1 MTYFIVA
8 IIKLLNLKTVLTI
21 INMNSKIPL
30 ILLGAVAISA
40 SSFADTLTYDGSA
53 TGSFYD
59 GAYWGG
65 TVPSETS
72 DIVFDDKAK
81 ATAYDLD
88 ATKGMTVNSITD
100 NSITDRT
107 LGADQWGKY
116 IKINIGESTF
126 TILEDLTLASNHNF
140 VPFSF
145 APGSDGVGEVVVKG
159 NIISQLASDGSA
171 GEALFGDGK
180 ILKSLTV
187 GGNIEMQGSRLRF
200 HTLNVKVDGVFNY
213 TGGTL
218 NLCYGSANAQNLSF
232 SFGGLEGTNREIKIG
247 GNPDSKHM
255 LENSTITMT
264 FTNSGTSKFNG
275 KFSYES
281 ANSVGV
287 NTYNLVMNGT
297 STGVQYYEDT
307 GTTFSFD
314 DVTVK
319 SGKLNFYSEI
329 GKSTISLEGG
339 TLSPATVTGEIA
351 ILKAEAINWDN
362 GKISFDLVQDNSA
375 SDKIVL
381 DYALSKT
388 SFSVPGGTRE
398 IELIAD
404 PYDIA
409 TWIDES
415 GENKITY
422 TLIEYGSTDF
432 KNGDIVFSQI
442 DGINIDY
449 DFGDTALT
457 VTLSKV
463 PEPATIAAIFGAC
476 ALAMAAFRRR
486 RK

>member
-1 MTYFIVA
+1 
-8 IIKLLNLKTVLTI
+8 
-21 INMNSKIPL
+21 MNSKIPL
-30 ILLGAVAISA
+30 ILLGAATISA

-53 TGSFYD
+53 KGSFYD
-59 GAYWGG
+59 GSYWGG

-72 DIVFDDKAK
+72 DIVFDAKAK
-81 ATAYDLD
+81 TTAYDLD
-88 ATKGMTVNSITD
+88 AKNGVTVNSITD

-107 LGADQWGKY
+107 QEDPWGWN

-126 TILEDLTLASNHNF
+126 TILQNLTLASNHNYA
-140 VPFSF
+140 PFAF
-145 APGSDGVGEVVVKG
+145 ATDSDGVGEVVVKG
-159 NIISQLASDGSA
+159 NIISELASDGSV
-171 GEALFGDGK
+171 GESLFGDGR

-187 GGNIEMQGSRLRF
+187 GGNIELQGSKLRF
-200 HTLNVKVDGVFNY
+200 HALNVNVNGVVNF
-213 TGGTL
+213 TGDISNTQL
-218 NLCYGSANAQNLSF
+218 NLAYGSMSGQSVSI
-232 SFGGLEGTNREIKIG
+232 SFGGLNGIGKEIKFG
-247 GNPDSKHM
+247 ATSAS
-255 LENSTITMT
+255 LVENTSITLR
-264 FTNSGTSKFNG
+264 FTNSGTSI
-275 KFSYES
+275 FSGNFAYDEGGS
-281 ANSVGV
+281 GTLQN

-297 STGVQYYEDT
+297 STGVQYYQDT

-314 DVTVK
+314 NVTVK

-329 GKSTISLEGG
+329 GGSLISLEGG

-381 DYALSKT
+381 DYALTKT

-404 PYDIA
+404 PQDIVS
-409 TWIDES
+409 WIESS
-415 GENKITY
+415 GEEKLTY
-422 TLIEYGSTDF
+422 TLIEYASTNF
-432 KNGDIVFSQI
+432 ENGDIVFSQI
-442 DGINIDY
+442 DGIIIDY
-449 DFGDTALT
+449 NFGDTALT

>member
-1 MTYFIVA
+1 
-8 IIKLLNLKTVLTI
+8 
-21 INMNSKIPL
+21 MNSKIPL
-30 ILLGAVAISA
+30 TLLGAVAISF
-40 SSFADTLTYDGSA
+40 SSFAETLTYDGSEK
-53 TGSFYD
+53 GSFYD
-59 GAYWGG
+59 GSYWGG

-72 DIVFDDKAK
+72 DIVFDEKAK
-81 ATAYDLD
+81 AIAYDLD
-88 ATKGMTVNSITD
+88 ATNGVTVNSITD

-107 LGADQWGKY
+107 LDNPWGKY

-145 APGSDGVGEVVVKG
+145 ESGANGAGDVVIKG
-159 NIISQLASDGSA
+159 NIISKLASDGST
-171 GEALFGDGK
+171 GESLFGNGNNL
-180 ILKSLTV
+180 LKSVTV
-187 GGNIEMQGSRLRF
+187 GGNIELQGSKFRF
-200 HTLNVKVDGVFNY
+200 HALNVSVNGVLNF
-213 TGGTL
+213 TGDSSNTQL
-218 NLCYGSANAQNLSF
+218 NLCYGPASGQSISL
-232 SFGGLEGTNREIKIG
+232 SFGGLNGTNKEIKVG
-247 GNPDSKHM
+247 GLASAII
-255 LENSTITMT
+255 ENSSFTMT

-275 KFSYES
+275 KFGYDEGGASILQ
-281 ANSVGV
+281 N

-307 GTTFSFD
+307 GTAYSFD
-314 DVTVK
+314 NVTVK

-329 GKSTISLEGG
+329 GKSVISLEGG

-362 GKISFDLVQDNSA
+362 GKISFDLVEDNSA

-381 DYALSKT
+381 EYALSKT
-388 SFSVPGGTRE
+388 SFSVSGGTRE

-409 TWIDES
+409 AWIDAS
-415 GENKITY
+415 GEDKITY

-449 DFGDTALT
+449 NFGDTALT

-463 PEPATIAAIFGAC
+463 PEPATIAAILGAC

>member
-1 MTYFIVA
+1 
-8 IIKLLNLKTVLTI
+8 
-21 INMNSKIPL
+21 MNSKIPL
-30 ILLGAVAISA
+30 ILLGAATISA
-40 SSFADTLTYDGSA
+40 SAFAETLTYNGSA

-59 GAYWGG
+59 GAFWGG
-65 TVPSETS
+65 TKPSETS
-72 DIVFDDKAK
+72 DIVFDAKAK
-81 ATAYDLD
+81 TTAYDLD
-88 ATKGMTVNSITD
+88 ATNNVTVNSITD

-107 LGADQWGKY
+107 QEDPWGWN

-126 TILEDLTLASNHNF
+126 TILQNLTLASNHYHA
-140 VPFSF
+140 PFAF
-145 APGSDGVGEVVVKG
+145 KPGSDGVGEVVVKG
-159 NIISQLASDGSA
+159 NIISQIASDGSA

-187 GGNIEMQGSRLRF
+187 GGNIELEGSRLRF
-200 HTLNVKVDGVFNY
+200 HALNVNVNGVVNFSGDISN
-213 TGGTL
+213 TQL
-218 NLCYGSANAQNLSF
+218 NLAYGSMSGQSVSI
-232 SFGGLEGTNREIKIG
+232 SFGGLNGINKEIKFG
-247 GNPDSKHM
+247 GVAAS
-255 LENSTITMT
+255 LVENTTITLR
-264 FTNSGTSKFNG
+264 FTNSGTSSFSG
-275 KFSYES
+275 KFASDEGGIGTLQ
-281 ANSVGV
+281 N

-297 STGVQYYEDT
+297 STGVQYYQDT
-307 GTTFSFD
+307 GETFSFD
-314 DVTVK
+314 NVTVK
-319 SGKLNFYSEI
+319 SGKLNYYSEI
-329 GKSTISLEGG
+329 GGSLISLEGG

-351 ILKAEAINWDN
+351 ILKAEAINWNN

-388 SFSVPGGTRE
+388 SFSGPGGTRE

-409 TWIDES
+409 TWIDDS

-422 TLIEYGSTDF
+422 TLIEYANTDF
-432 KNGDIVFSQI
+432 ENGDIVFSQI

-449 DFGDTALT
+449 NFGDTALT

>member
-1 MTYFIVA
+1 
-8 IIKLLNLKTVLTI
+8 
-21 INMNSKIPL
+21 MNSKIPL
-30 ILLGAVAISA
+30 ILLGAAAISA
-40 SSFADTLTYDGSA
+40 SSFAEILTYDGSP
-53 TGSFYD
+53 TGSFSN
-59 GAYWGG
+59 GAFWGDK
-65 TVPSETS
+65 VPSETS

-81 ATAYDLD
+81 TTAYDLD
-88 ATKGMTVNSITD
+88 AKDGVTVNSITD

-107 LGADQWGKY
+107 LANPWGKY

-126 TILEDLTLASNHNF
+126 TILKDLTLASNHNH

-159 NIISQLASDGSA
+159 NIISQIASDRSE
-171 GEALFGDGK
+171 GESLFGNGGL
-180 ILKSLTV
+180 LKSLTV
-187 GGNIEMQGSRLRF
+187 EGNIELEGSRFRF

-218 NLCYGSANAQNLSF
+218 NLCYGSANNQKLSF
-232 SFGGLEGTNREIKIG
+232 SFGGLEGTNKEIKIG
-247 GNPDSKHM
+247 GNPNDKHM

-275 KFSYES
+275 KFTYEN
-281 ANSVGV
+281 ANTVGV
-287 NTYNLVMNGT
+287 NTYNLVMKGT

-307 GTTFSFD
+307 GETFSFD
-314 DVTVK
+314 NVTVE
-319 SGKLNFYSEI
+319 SGKLNFYSQI
-329 GKSTISLEGG
+329 GTSLISLKGG

-351 ILKAEAINWDN
+351 ILKAKAINWDN

-381 DYALSKT
+381 DQALSKT
-388 SFSVPGGTRE
+388 PSVSGGTRE
-398 IELIAD
+398 IELIFD
-404 PYDIA
+404 NPYDIA
-409 TWIDES
+409 AWIDAS
-415 GENKITY
+415 KDGELTY
-422 TLIEYGSTDF
+422 TLIEYGSTNF
-432 KNGDIVFSQI
+432 ENGDIVFSQI

-449 DFGDTALT
+449 NFGDTALT

>member
-1 MTYFIVA
+1 
-8 IIKLLNLKTVLTI
+8 
-21 INMNSKIPL
+21 MNSKIPL
-30 ILLGAVAISA
+30 TLLGAVAISF
-40 SSFADTLTYDGSA
+40 SSFAETLTYDGSA
-53 TGSFYD
+53 KGSFYD
-59 GAYWGG
+59 GSYWGG

-72 DIVFDDKAK
+72 DIVFDEKAK
-81 ATAYDLD
+81 AIAYDLD
-88 ATKGMTVNSITD
+88 ATNGVTVNSITD

-107 LGADQWGKY
+107 LDNPWGKY

-140 VPFSF
+140 VPFTFESG
-145 APGSDGVGEVVVKG
+145 ANGAGDVVIKG
-159 NIISQLASDGSA
+159 NIISKLASDGST
-171 GEALFGDGK
+171 GESLFGNGNNL
-180 ILKSLTV
+180 LKSVTV
-187 GGNIEMQGSRLRF
+187 GGNIELQGSKFRF
-200 HTLNVKVDGVFNY
+200 HALNVSVNGVLNF
-213 TGGTL
+213 TGDSSNTQL
-218 NLCYGSANAQNLSF
+218 NLCYGPASGQSISL
-232 SFGGLEGTNREIKIG
+232 SFGGLNGTNKEIKVG
-247 GNPDSKHM
+247 GLASAII
-255 LENSTITMT
+255 ENSSFTMT

-275 KFSYES
+275 KFGYDEGGASILQ
-281 ANSVGV
+281 N

-307 GTTFSFD
+307 GTAYSFD
-314 DVTVK
+314 NVTVK

-329 GKSTISLEGG
+329 GKSVISLEGG

-362 GKISFDLVQDNSA
+362 GKISFDLVEDNSA

-381 DYALSKT
+381 EYALSKT
-388 SFSVPGGTRE
+388 SFSVSGGTRE

-404 PYDIA
+404 PHDIA
-409 TWIDES
+409 AWIDAS
-415 GENKITY
+415 GEDKITY

-463 PEPATIAAIFGAC
+463 PEPATIAAILGAC

>member
-1 MTYFIVA
+1 
-8 IIKLLNLKTVLTI
+8 
-21 INMNSKIPL
+21 MNSKIPL

-40 SSFADTLTYDGSA
+40 SSFAETLTYGGSA
-53 TGSFYD
+53 AGSFYD
-59 GAYWGG
+59 GSYWGG
-65 TVPSETS
+65 TAPSETS

-81 ATAYDLD
+81 ATAYELD
-88 ATKGMTVNSITD
+88 AKNGVTVNSITD

-107 LGADQWGKY
+107 LDNPWGKY

-126 TILEDLTLASNHNF
+126 TILEDLTLASNHNYT
-140 VPFSF
+140 PFSF

-159 NIISQLASDGSA
+159 NIISQTASDGTD
-171 GEALFGDGK
+171 GESLFGDWN
-180 ILKSLTV
+180 ILKSLTL
-187 GGNIEMQGSRLRF
+187 GGNIEMQGARLRF
-200 HTLNVKVDGVFNY
+200 HTLNVKVDGVINY
-213 TGGTL
+213 TGGKL

-232 SFGGLEGTNREIKIG
+232 SFGGLNGTNREINIG
-247 GNPDSKHM
+247 GNPSSGHM

-275 KFSYES
+275 KFTYES
-281 ANSVGV
+281 ADSVGV

-314 DVTVK
+314 NVTVK

-329 GKSTISLEGG
+329 GKSVISLEGG

-362 GKISFDLVQDNSA
+362 GKISFDLVEDNSA

-381 DYALSKT
+381 EYALSKT
-388 SFSVPGGTRE
+388 SFSVSGGTRE

-409 TWIDES
+409 AWIDAS
-415 GENKITY
+415 GEDKITY

-432 KNGDIVFSQI
+432 KIGDIVFSQI

-449 DFGDTALT
+449 NFGDTALT

-463 PEPATIAAIFGAC
+463 PEPATIAAILGAC

>member
-1 MTYFIVA
+1 MNF
-8 IIKLLNLKTVLTI
+8 KT
-21 INMNSKIPL
+21 PL
-30 ILLGAVAISA
+30 ILLGAAISA
-40 SSFADTLTYDGSA
+40 SSFAETLIYDRSE

-81 ATAYDLD
+81 ATAYELD
-88 ATKGMTVNSITD
+88 AKNGVTVNSITD

-107 LGADQWGKY
+107 LGDDQWGNY

-126 TILEDLTLASNHNF
+126 TILEDLTLASNHNYT
-140 VPFSF
+140 PFSF

-159 NIISQLASDGSA
+159 NIISQTASDGTD
-171 GEALFGDGK
+171 GESLFGDGK

-187 GGNIEMQGSRLRF
+187 GGNIEMQGARLRF
-200 HTLNVKVDGVFNY
+200 HTLNVKVDGVINY

-232 SFGGLEGTNREIKIG
+232 SFGGLNGTNREIKIG
-247 GNPDSKHM
+247 GNPSSGHM

-275 KFSYES
+275 KFTYES
-281 ANSVGV
+281 ADSVGV

-398 IELIAD
+398 IELIFD
-404 PYDIA
+404 NPSDIA
-409 TWIDES
+409 AWIDASE
-415 GENKITY
+415 ENKITY
-422 TLIEYGSTDF
+422 TLIEYDSTDF

-449 DFGDTALT
+449 NFGDTALT

>member
-1 MTYFIVA
+1 
-8 IIKLLNLKTVLTI
+8 
-21 INMNSKIPL
+21 MNSKIPL
-30 ILLGAVAISA
+30 TLLGAVAISF
-40 SSFADTLTYDGSA
+40 SSFAETLTYDGSA
-53 TGSFYD
+53 KGSFYD
-59 GAYWGG
+59 GSYWGG
-65 TVPSETS
+65 IVPSETS
-72 DIVFDDKAK
+72 DIVFDEKAK
-81 ATAYDLD
+81 AIAYELD
-88 ATKGMTVNSITD
+88 ATNGVTVNSITD

-107 LGADQWGKY
+107 LDNPWGKY

-140 VPFSF
+140 VPFTFESG
-145 APGSDGVGEVVVKG
+145 ANGAGDVVIKG
-159 NIISQLASDGSA
+159 NIISKLASDGST
-171 GEALFGDGK
+171 GESLFGNGNNL
-180 ILKSLTV
+180 LKSVTV
-187 GGNIEMQGSRLRF
+187 GGNIELQGSKFRF
-200 HTLNVKVDGVFNY
+200 HALNVSVNGVLNF
-213 TGGTL
+213 TGDSSNTQL
-218 NLCYGSANAQNLSF
+218 NLCYGPASGQSISL
-232 SFGGLEGTNREIKIG
+232 SFGGLNGTNKEIKVG
-247 GNPDSKHM
+247 GLASAII
-255 LENSTITMT
+255 ENSSFTMT

-275 KFSYES
+275 KFGYDEGGASILQ
-281 ANSVGV
+281 N

-307 GTTFSFD
+307 GTAYSFD
-314 DVTVK
+314 NVTVK

-329 GKSTISLEGG
+329 GKSVISLEGG

-362 GKISFDLVQDNSA
+362 GKISFDVVEDNSA

-381 DYALSKT
+381 EYALSKT
-388 SFSVPGGTRE
+388 SFSVSGGTRE
-398 IELIAD
+398 IEIIAD

-409 TWIDES
+409 AWIDAS
-415 GENKITY
+415 GEDKITY

-463 PEPATIAAIFGAC
+463 PEPATIAAILGAC

>member
-1 MTYFIVA
+1 MNF
-8 IIKLLNLKTVLTI
+8 KT
-21 INMNSKIPL
+21 PL
-30 ILLGAVAISA
+30 IVLGAAISF
-40 SSFADTLTYDGSA
+40 SSFAEELTYNRSPS
-53 TGSFYD
+53 GSFYD

-65 TVPSETS
+65 KVPSETS

-88 ATKGMTVNSITD
+88 AKDGVTVNSITD
-100 NSITDRT
+100 NSLIDRT
-107 LGADQWGKY
+107 LEGAAQWGNY

-126 TILEDLTLASNHNF
+126 TILKDLTLASNHNH

-145 APGSDGVGEVVVKG
+145 APGSDGVGDVVVKG
-159 NIISQLASDGSA
+159 NIISQTASDGST
-171 GEALFGDGK
+171 GESLFGEGK

-187 GGNIEMQGSRLRF
+187 GGNIKLQGSKLRF
-200 HTLNVKVDGVFNY
+200 HALNVNVEGVVNF
-213 TGGTL
+213 TGDNSNTQL
-218 NLCYGSANAQNLSF
+218 NLAFGSMSGQSVSI
-232 SFGGLEGTNREIKIG
+232 SFGGLTGIGKEIKFG
-247 GNPDSKHM
+247 GVKDS
-255 LENSTITMT
+255 LVENTTITLR
-264 FTNSGTSKFNG
+264 FTNSGISKFSG
-275 KFSYES
+275 KFAYDEGGASTLQK
-281 ANSVGV
+281 

-307 GTTFSFD
+307 GDTFSFD

-319 SGKLNFYSEI
+319 SGKLNFYSTI

-362 GKISFDLVQDNSA
+362 GKISFDLVEENNV

-381 DYALSKT
+381 DYALTKT

-404 PYDIA
+404 PYEIA
-409 TWIDES
+409 AWIDASED
-415 GENKITY
+415 GKLTY
-422 TLIEYGSTDF
+422 TLIEYGSTTF

-449 DFGDTALT
+449 NFGDTALT

>member
-1 MTYFIVA
+1 
-8 IIKLLNLKTVLTI
+8 
-21 INMNSKIPL
+21 MNSKIPL

-40 SSFADTLTYDGSA
+40 SSFAETLIYDRSE

-81 ATAYDLD
+81 ATAYELD
-88 ATKGMTVNSITD
+88 AKNGVTVNSITD

-107 LGADQWGKY
+107 LGDDQWGNY

-126 TILEDLTLASNHNF
+126 TILEDLTLASNHNYT
-140 VPFSF
+140 PFSF

-159 NIISQLASDGSA
+159 NIISQTASDGTD
-171 GEALFGDGK
+171 GESLFGDGK

-187 GGNIEMQGSRLRF
+187 GGNIEMQGARLRF
-200 HTLNVKVDGVFNY
+200 HTLNVKVDGVINY

-232 SFGGLEGTNREIKIG
+232 SFGGLNGTNREIKIG
-247 GNPDSKHM
+247 GNPSSGHM

-275 KFSYES
+275 KFTYES
-281 ANSVGV
+281 ADSVGV

-307 GTTFSFD
+307 GTTYSFD
-314 DVTVK
+314 NVTVK

-329 GKSTISLEGG
+329 GKSVIYLEGG

-362 GKISFDLVQDNSA
+362 GKISFDLVEDNSA

-388 SFSVPGGTRE
+388 SFSVSGGTRE
-398 IELIAD
+398 IELIAN
-404 PYDIA
+404 PQDIVS
-409 TWIDES
+409 WIESS
-415 GENKITY
+415 GEEKLTY
-422 TLIEYGSTDF
+422 TLIEYDSTNF
-432 KNGDIVFSQI
+432 ENGDIVFSQI

-449 DFGDTALT
+449 NFGDTALT

>member
-1 MTYFIVA
+1 
-8 IIKLLNLKTVLTI
+8 
-21 INMNSKIPL
+21 MNSKIPL

-40 SSFADTLTYDGSA
+40 SSFAETLTYDGSA
-53 TGSFYD
+53 KGSFYD
-59 GAYWGG
+59 GSYWGG

-72 DIVFDDKAK
+72 DIVFDEKAK
-81 ATAYDLD
+81 ATAYELD
-88 ATKGMTVNSITD
+88 AKNGVTVNSITD

-107 LGADQWGKY
+107 LDNPWGKY

-126 TILEDLTLASNHNF
+126 TILEDLTLASNHNYT
-140 VPFSF
+140 PFSF

-159 NIISQLASDGSA
+159 NIISQTASDGTD
-171 GEALFGDGK
+171 GESLFGDWN

-187 GGNIEMQGSRLRF
+187 GGNIEMQGARLRF
-200 HTLNVKVDGVFNY
+200 HTLNVKVDGVINY
-213 TGGTL
+213 TGGKL

-232 SFGGLEGTNREIKIG
+232 SFGGLNGTNREINIG
-247 GNPDSKHM
+247 GNPSSGHM

-275 KFSYES
+275 KFTYES
-281 ANSVGV
+281 ADSVGV

-314 DVTVK
+314 NVTVK

-329 GKSTISLEGG
+329 GKSVISLEGG

-362 GKISFDLVQDNSA
+362 GKISFDLVEDNSA

-381 DYALSKT
+381 EYALSKT
-388 SFSVPGGTRE
+388 SFSVSGGTRE

-409 TWIDES
+409 AWIDAS
-415 GENKITY
+415 GEDKITY

-432 KNGDIVFSQI
+432 KKGDIVFSQI

>member
-1 MTYFIVA
+1 
-8 IIKLLNLKTVLTI
+8 
-21 INMNSKIPL
+21 MNSKIPL
-30 ILLGAVAISA
+30 TLLGAVAISF
-40 SSFADTLTYDGSA
+40 SSFAETLTYDGSA
-53 TGSFYD
+53 KGSFYD
-59 GAYWGG
+59 GSYWGG

-72 DIVFDDKAK
+72 DIVFDEKAK
-81 ATAYDLD
+81 ATAYELD
-88 ATKGMTVNSITD
+88 ATNGVTVNSITD

-107 LGADQWGKY
+107 LDNPWGKY

-126 TILEDLTLASNHNF
+126 TILEDLTLASNHNYAPF
-140 VPFSF
+140 AIVPS
-145 APGSDGVGEVVVKG
+145 SDGVGDVVIKG
-159 NIISQLASDGSA
+159 NIISKLASDGTD
-171 GEALFGDGK
+171 GESLFGDGK

-187 GGNIEMQGSRLRF
+187 GGNIEMQGARLRF
-200 HTLNVKVDGVFNY
+200 HTLNVKVDGVINY
-213 TGGTL
+213 TGGKL

-232 SFGGLEGTNREIKIG
+232 SFGGLNGTNREINIG
-247 GNPDSKHM
+247 GNPSSGHM

-275 KFSYES
+275 KFTYES
-281 ANSVGV
+281 ADSVGV

-314 DVTVK
+314 NVTVK

-329 GKSTISLEGG
+329 GKSVISLEGG

-362 GKISFDLVQDNSA
+362 GKISFDLVEDNSA

-381 DYALSKT
+381 EYALSKT
-388 SFSVPGGTRE
+388 SFSVSGGTRE

-409 TWIDES
+409 AWIDAS
-415 GENKITY
+415 VDGKLTY

-476 ALAMAAFRRR
+476 ALAMAVFRRR

>member
-1 MTYFIVA
+1 MNF
-8 IIKLLNLKTVLTI
+8 KT
-21 INMNSKIPL
+21 PL
-30 ILLGAVAISA
+30 ILLGAAISA
-40 SSFADTLTYDGSA
+40 SSFAETLTYGGSEK
-53 TGSFYD
+53 GSFYD
-59 GAYWGG
+59 GSYWGG

-72 DIVFDDKAK
+72 DILFDNPAK
-81 ATAYDLD
+81 AVKYTID
-88 ATKGMTVNSITD
+88 AKNGVTVKSITD

-107 LGADQWGKY
+107 LGDDQWGKN
-116 IKINIGESTF
+116 IQIDIGESTF
-126 TILEDLTLASNHNF
+126 TILEDLTLASNHNY
-140 VPFSF
+140 VPFAIVPS
-145 APGSDGVGEVVVKG
+145 SDGVGEVVVKG
-159 NIISQLASDGSA
+159 NIISKLASDGTD
-171 GEALFGDGK
+171 GESLFGDGK

-187 GGNIEMQGSRLRF
+187 GGNIELQESRLRF

-213 TGGTL
+213 TGGKL

-247 GNPDSKHM
+247 GNPSSKHM

-275 KFSYES
+275 KFTYES
-281 ANSVGV
+281 ADSVGV

-314 DVTVK
+314 NVTVK

-329 GKSTISLEGG
+329 GKSVIYLEGG

-362 GKISFDLVQDNSA
+362 GKISFDLVEDNSA

-381 DYALSKT
+381 EYKLSKT

-398 IELIAD
+398 IELIAN
-404 PYDIA
+404 PQDIVS
-409 TWIDES
+409 WIELS
-415 GENKITY
+415 GEEKLTY

-449 DFGDTALT
+449 NFGDTALT

>member
-1 MTYFIVA
+1 
-8 IIKLLNLKTVLTI
+8 
-21 INMNSKIPL
+21 MNSKIPL

-40 SSFADTLTYDGSA
+40 SSFAETLTYDGSA
-53 TGSFYD
+53 KGSFYD
-59 GAYWGG
+59 GSYWGG

-72 DIVFDDKAK
+72 DIVFDEKAK
-81 ATAYDLD
+81 AIAYDLD
-88 ATKGMTVNSITD
+88 ATNGVTVNSITD

-107 LGADQWGKY
+107 LDNPWGKY

-140 VPFSF
+140 VPFTFESG
-145 APGSDGVGEVVVKG
+145 ANGAGDVVIKG
-159 NIISQLASDGSA
+159 NIISKLASDGST
-171 GEALFGDGK
+171 GESLFGNGNNL
-180 ILKSLTV
+180 LKSVTV
-187 GGNIEMQGSRLRF
+187 GGNIELQGSKFRF
-200 HTLNVKVDGVFNY
+200 HALNVSVNGVLNF
-213 TGGTL
+213 TGDSSNTQL
-218 NLCYGSANAQNLSF
+218 NLCYGPASGQSISL
-232 SFGGLEGTNREIKIG
+232 SFGGLNGTNKEIKVG
-247 GNPDSKHM
+247 GLASAII
-255 LENSTITMT
+255 ENSSFTMT

-275 KFSYES
+275 KFGYDEGGASILQ
-281 ANSVGV
+281 N

-307 GTTFSFD
+307 GTAYSFD
-314 DVTVK
+314 NVTVK

-329 GKSTISLEGG
+329 GKSVIYLEGG

-362 GKISFDLVQDNSA
+362 GKISFDLVEDNSA

-381 DYALSKT
+381 EYALSKT
-388 SFSVPGGTRE
+388 SFSVSGGTRE

-409 TWIDES
+409 AWIDAS
-415 GENKITY
+415 GEDKITY

-432 KNGDIVFSQI
+432 KKGDIVFSQI

-449 DFGDTALT
+449 NFGDTALT

>member
-1 MTYFIVA
+1 
-8 IIKLLNLKTVLTI
+8 
-21 INMNSKIPL
+21 MNSKIPL

-40 SSFADTLTYDGSA
+40 SSFAETLTYDGSA
-53 TGSFYD
+53 KGSFYD
-59 GAYWGG
+59 GSYWGG

-72 DIVFDDKAK
+72 DIVFDEKAK
-81 ATAYDLD
+81 AIAYDLD
-88 ATKGMTVNSITD
+88 ATNGVTVNSITD

-107 LGADQWGKY
+107 LDNPWGKY

-140 VPFSF
+140 VPFTFESG
-145 APGSDGVGEVVVKG
+145 ANGAGDVVIKG
-159 NIISQLASDGSA
+159 NIISKLASDGST
-171 GEALFGDGK
+171 GESLFGNGNNL
-180 ILKSLTV
+180 LKSVTV
-187 GGNIEMQGSRLRF
+187 GGNIELQGSKFRF
-200 HTLNVKVDGVFNY
+200 HALNVSVNGVLNF
-213 TGGTL
+213 TGDSSNTQL
-218 NLCYGSANAQNLSF
+218 NLCYGPASGQSISL
-232 SFGGLEGTNREIKIG
+232 SFGGLNGTNKEIKVG
-247 GNPDSKHM
+247 GLASAII
-255 LENSTITMT
+255 ENSSFTMT

-275 KFSYES
+275 KFGYDEGGASILQ
-281 ANSVGV
+281 N

-307 GTTFSFD
+307 GTAYSFD
-314 DVTVK
+314 NVTVK

-329 GKSTISLEGG
+329 GKSVISLEGG

-362 GKISFDLVQDNSA
+362 GKISFDVVEDNSA

-381 DYALSKT
+381 EYALSKT
-388 SFSVPGGTRE
+388 SFSVSGGTRE
-398 IELIAD
+398 IEIIAD

-409 TWIDES
+409 AWIDAS
-415 GENKITY
+415 GEDKITY

-449 DFGDTALT
+449 NFGDTALT

>member
-1 MTYFIVA
+1 
-8 IIKLLNLKTVLTI
+8 
-21 INMNSKIPL
+21 MNSKIPL
-30 ILLGAVAISA
+30 TLLGAVAISF
-40 SSFADTLTYDGSA
+40 SSFAETLTYDGSA
-53 TGSFYD
+53 KGSFYD
-59 GAYWGG
+59 GSYWGG

-72 DIVFDDKAK
+72 DIVFDEKAK
-81 ATAYDLD
+81 AIAYELD
-88 ATKGMTVNSITD
+88 ATNGVTVNSITD

-107 LGADQWGKY
+107 LDNPWGKN

-140 VPFSF
+140 VPFTFESG
-145 APGSDGVGEVVVKG
+145 ANGAGDVVIKG
-159 NIISQLASDGSA
+159 NIISKLASDGST
-171 GEALFGDGK
+171 GESLFGNGNNL
-180 ILKSLTV
+180 LKSVTV
-187 GGNIEMQGSRLRF
+187 GGNIELQGSKFRF
-200 HTLNVKVDGVFNY
+200 HALNVSVNGVLNF
-213 TGGTL
+213 TGDSSNTQL
-218 NLCYGSANAQNLSF
+218 NLCYGPASGQSISL
-232 SFGGLEGTNREIKIG
+232 SFGGLNGTNKEIKVG
-247 GNPDSKHM
+247 GLASAII
-255 LENSTITMT
+255 ENSSFTMT

-275 KFSYES
+275 KFGYDEGGASILQ
-281 ANSVGV
+281 N

-307 GTTFSFD
+307 GTAYSFD
-314 DVTVK
+314 NVTVK

-329 GKSTISLEGG
+329 GKSVISLEGG

-362 GKISFDLVQDNSA
+362 GKISFDLVEDNSA

-381 DYALSKT
+381 EYALSKT

-409 TWIDES
+409 AWIDAS
-415 GENKITY
+415 GEDKITY

-463 PEPATIAAIFGAC
+463 PEPATIAAILGAC

>member
-1 MTYFIVA
+1 
-8 IIKLLNLKTVLTI
+8 
-21 INMNSKIPL
+21 MNSKIPL
-30 ILLGAVAISA
+30 ILLGAATISA

-53 TGSFYD
+53 AGSFYD
-59 GAYWGG
+59 GSYWGG
-65 TVPSETS
+65 TTPSETS

-81 ATAYDLD
+81 ATAYELD
-88 ATKGMTVNSITD
+88 AKNGVTVNSITD

-107 LGADQWGKY
+107 LGDDQWGNY

-126 TILEDLTLASNHNF
+126 TILEDLTLASNHNYT
-140 VPFSF
+140 PFSF

-159 NIISQLASDGSA
+159 NIISKNASDGSE
-171 GEALFGDGK
+171 GESLFGDGK

-319 SGKLNFYSEI
+319 SGKLNFYSTI

-351 ILKAEAINWDN
+351 ILKAEAINWNN
-362 GKISFDLVQDNSA
+362 GKISFDLIEDNSA

-381 DYALSKT
+381 SYALSKT
-388 SFSVPGGTRE
+388 SFSGSGGTRE
-398 IELIAD
+398 IELIFD
-404 PYDIA
+404 NPSDIA
-409 TWIDES
+409 AWIDASE
-415 GENKITY
+415 EKKLTY
-422 TLIEYGSTDF
+422 TLIEYARTDF

>member
-1 MTYFIVA
+1 MNF
-8 IIKLLNLKTVLTI
+8 KT
-21 INMNSKIPL
+21 PL
-30 ILLGAVAISA
+30 ILLGAAISA
-40 SSFADTLTYDGSA
+40 SSFAETLIYDRSE

-81 ATAYDLD
+81 ATAYELD
-88 ATKGMTVNSITD
+88 AKNGVTVNSITD

-107 LGADQWGKY
+107 LGDDQWGNY

-126 TILEDLTLASNHNF
+126 TILEDLTLASNHNYT
-140 VPFSF
+140 PFSF

-159 NIISQLASDGSA
+159 NIISQTASDGTD
-171 GEALFGDGK
+171 GESLFGDGK

-187 GGNIEMQGSRLRF
+187 GGNIEMQGARLRF
-200 HTLNVKVDGVFNY
+200 HTLNVKVDGVINY

-232 SFGGLEGTNREIKIG
+232 SFGGLNGTNREIKIG
-247 GNPDSKHM
+247 GNPSSGHM

-275 KFSYES
+275 KFTYES
-281 ANSVGV
+281 ADSVGV

-307 GTTFSFD
+307 GTTYSFD
-314 DVTVK
+314 NVTVK

-362 GKISFDLVQDNSA
+362 GKISFDLVEDNSV

-381 DYALSKT
+381 EYALSKT
-388 SFSVPGGTRE
+388 SFSGSGGTRE
-398 IELIAD
+398 IELIFD
-404 PYDIA
+404 PSADIA
-409 TWIDES
+409 AWIDAS
-415 GENKITY
+415 GEEKLTY
-422 TLIEYGSTDF
+422 TLIEYASTNF

-449 DFGDTALT
+449 NFGDTALT

>member
-1 MTYFIVA
+1 
-8 IIKLLNLKTVLTI
+8 
-21 INMNSKIPL
+21 MNSKIPL

-40 SSFADTLTYDGSA
+40 SSFAETLTYDGSA
-53 TGSFYD
+53 AGSFYD
-59 GAYWGG
+59 GSYWGG
-65 TVPSETS
+65 TIPSETS

-81 ATAYDLD
+81 ATAYELD
-88 ATKGMTVNSITD
+88 AKNGVTVNSITD

-107 LGADQWGKY
+107 LDNPWGKN

-126 TILEDLTLASNHNF
+126 TILEDLTLASNHNYAPF
-140 VPFSF
+140 AIVPS
-145 APGSDGVGEVVVKG
+145 SDGVGDVVIKG
-159 NIISQLASDGSA
+159 NIISKLASDGTD
-171 GEALFGDGK
+171 GESLFGDGK

-187 GGNIEMQGSRLRF
+187 GGNIEMQGARLRF
-200 HTLNVKVDGVFNY
+200 HTLNVKVDGVINY
-213 TGGTL
+213 TGGKL

-232 SFGGLEGTNREIKIG
+232 SFGGLNGTNREINIG
-247 GNPDSKHM
+247 GNPSSGHM

-275 KFSYES
+275 KFTYES
-281 ANSVGV
+281 ADSVGV

-314 DVTVK
+314 NVTVK

-329 GKSTISLEGG
+329 GKSVISLEGG

-362 GKISFDLVQDNSA
+362 GKISFDLVEDNSA

-381 DYALSKT
+381 EYALSKT
-388 SFSVPGGTRE
+388 SFSVSGGTRE

-409 TWIDES
+409 AWIDAS
-415 GENKITY
+415 GEDKITY

-432 KNGDIVFSQI
+432 KKGDIVFSQI

>member
-1 MTYFIVA
+1 
-8 IIKLLNLKTVLTI
+8 
-21 INMNSKIPL
+21 MNSKIPL

-40 SSFADTLTYDGSA
+40 SSFAETLTYDGSA
-53 TGSFYD
+53 KGSFYD
-59 GAYWGG
+59 GSYWGG

-72 DIVFDDKAK
+72 DIVFDEKAK
-81 ATAYDLD
+81 ATAYELD
-88 ATKGMTVNSITD
+88 AKNGVTVNSITD

-107 LGADQWGKY
+107 LDNPWGKY

-126 TILEDLTLASNHNF
+126 TILEDLTLASNHNYT
-140 VPFSF
+140 PFSF
-145 APGSDGVGEVVVKG
+145 ASGSDGVGDVVIKG
-159 NIISQLASDGSA
+159 NIISKLASDGTD
-171 GEALFGDGK
+171 GESLFGDGK

-187 GGNIEMQGSRLRF
+187 GGNIEMQGARLRF
-200 HTLNVKVDGVFNY
+200 HTLNVKVDGVINY
-213 TGGTL
+213 TGGKL

-232 SFGGLEGTNREIKIG
+232 SFGGLNGTNREINIG
-247 GNPDSKHM
+247 GNPSSGHM

-275 KFSYES
+275 KFTYES
-281 ANSVGV
+281 ADSVGV

-314 DVTVK
+314 NVTVK

-329 GKSTISLEGG
+329 GKSVISLEGG

-362 GKISFDLVQDNSA
+362 GKISFDLVEDNSA

-381 DYALSKT
+381 EYALSKT
-388 SFSVPGGTRE
+388 SFSVSGGTRE

-409 TWIDES
+409 AWIDAS
-415 GENKITY
+415 GEDKITY

>member
-1 MTYFIVA
+1 
-8 IIKLLNLKTVLTI
+8 
-21 INMNSKIPL
+21 MNSKIPL

-40 SSFADTLTYDGSA
+40 SSFAETLTYDGSA
-53 TGSFYD
+53 AGSFYD
-59 GAYWGG
+59 GSYWGG

-72 DIVFDDKAK
+72 DIVFDAKAK
-81 ATAYDLD
+81 TTAYELD
-88 ATKGMTVNSITD
+88 AKNGVTVNSITD

-107 LGADQWGKY
+107 QDDPWGMN

-126 TILEDLTLASNHNF
+126 TILEDLTLASNHNYA
-140 VPFSF
+140 PF
-145 APGSDGVGEVVVKG
+145 AIVPGSDGVGEVVVKG
-159 NIISQLASDGSA
+159 NIISQIASDGST

-187 GGNIEMQGSRLRF
+187 GGNIELQGSKLRF
-200 HTLNVKVDGVFNY
+200 HALNVNVNGVVNF
-213 TGGTL
+213 TGDISNTQL
-218 NLCYGSANAQNLSF
+218 NLAYGSMSGQSVSI
-232 SFGGLEGTNREIKIG
+232 SFGGLNGIGKEIKFG
-247 GNPDSKHM
+247 GWKGP
-255 LENSTITMT
+255 LVENTTITLR
-264 FTNSGTSKFNG
+264 FTNSGTSKFSGNFG
-275 KFSYES
+275 YDEG
-281 ANSVGV
+281 GV
-287 NTYNLVMNGT
+287 DALQNNTYNLVMNGT
-297 STGVQYYEDT
+297 STGVQYYQDT

-314 DVTVK
+314 NVTVK
-319 SGKLNFYSEI
+319 SGKLNYYSEV
-329 GKSTISLEGG
+329 GKSLISLEGG

-362 GKISFDLVQDNSA
+362 GKISFDLVEDNSA

-388 SFSVPGGTRE
+388 SFSVSDGTRE

-404 PYDIA
+404 PYEIA
-409 TWIDES
+409 AWIDAS
-415 GENKITY
+415 VDGKLTY
-422 TLIEYGSTDF
+422 TLIEYDSTNF
-432 KNGDIVFSQI
+432 ENGDIVFSQI

-449 DFGDTALT
+449 NFGDTALT

>member
-1 MTYFIVA
+1 
-8 IIKLLNLKTVLTI
+8 
-21 INMNSKIPL
+21 
-30 ILLGAVAISA
+30 
-40 SSFADTLTYDGSA
+40 
-53 TGSFYD
+53 
-59 GAYWGG
+59 
-65 TVPSETS
+65 
-72 DIVFDDKAK
+72 
-81 ATAYDLD
+81 
-88 ATKGMTVNSITD
+88 MTVNSITD

-107 LGADQWGKY
+107 LDNPWGKY

-126 TILEDLTLASNHNF
+126 TILEDLTLASNHNYT
-140 VPFSF
+140 PFSF

-159 NIISQLASDGSA
+159 NIISQTASDGTD
-171 GEALFGDGK
+171 GESLFGDWN

-187 GGNIEMQGSRLRF
+187 GGNIEMQGARLRF
-200 HTLNVKVDGVFNY
+200 HTLNVKVDGVINY
-213 TGGTL
+213 TGGKL

-232 SFGGLEGTNREIKIG
+232 SFAGLNGTNREINIG
-247 GNPDSKHM
+247 GNPSSGHM

-275 KFSYES
+275 KFTYES
-281 ANSVGV
+281 ADSVGV

-314 DVTVK
+314 NVTVK

-329 GKSTISLEGG
+329 GKSVISLEGG

-362 GKISFDLVQDNSA
+362 GKISFDLVEDNSA

-381 DYALSKT
+381 EYALSKT
-388 SFSVPGGTRE
+388 SFSVSGGTRE

-409 TWIDES
+409 AWIDAS
-415 GENKITY
+415 GEDKITY

-432 KNGDIVFSQI
+432 KKGDIVFSQI

>member
-1 MTYFIVA
+1 
-8 IIKLLNLKTVLTI
+8 
-21 INMNSKIPL
+21 MNSKIPL
-30 ILLGAVAISA
+30 ILLGAATISA
-40 SSFADTLTYDGSA
+40 SSFAETLTYDGSA
-53 TGSFYD
+53 KGSFYD

-65 TVPSETS
+65 TLPSETS

-88 ATKGMTVNSITD
+88 ATNGVTVNSITD

-116 IKINIGESTF
+116 IKIDIGESTF
-126 TILEDLTLASNHNF
+126 TILEDLTLASNHNY

-145 APGSDGVGEVVVKG
+145 VTDSDGVGEVVVKG
-159 NIISQLASDGSA
+159 NIISKLASDGTD
-171 GEALFGDGK
+171 GESLFGDGK

-187 GGNIEMQGSRLRF
+187 GGNIELQGSRLRF

-247 GNPDSKHM
+247 GNPSSKHM

-275 KFSYES
+275 KFTYES
-281 ANSVGV
+281 ADSVGV

-314 DVTVK
+314 NVTVK

-409 TWIDES
+409 AWIDES
-415 GENKITY
+415 GGKLTY
-422 TLIEYGSTDF
+422 TLIEYASTDF
-432 KNGDIVFSQI
+432 ENGDIVFSQI

-449 DFGDTALT
+449 NFGDTALT

>member
-1 MTYFIVA
+1 
-8 IIKLLNLKTVLTI
+8 
-21 INMNSKIPL
+21 MNSKIPL
-30 ILLGAVAISA
+30 TLLGAVAISF
-40 SSFADTLTYDGSA
+40 SSFAETLTYDGSA
-53 TGSFYD
+53 KGSFYD
-59 GAYWGG
+59 GAYWGD

-72 DIVFDDKAK
+72 DIVFDEKAK
-81 ATAYDLD
+81 AIAYDLD
-88 ATKGMTVNSITD
+88 ATNGVTVNSITD

-107 LGADQWGKY
+107 LDNPWGKY

-140 VPFSF
+140 VPFTFESG
-145 APGSDGVGEVVVKG
+145 ANGAGDVVIKG
-159 NIISQLASDGSA
+159 NIISKLASDGST
-171 GEALFGDGK
+171 GESLFGNGNNL
-180 ILKSLTV
+180 LKSVTV
-187 GGNIEMQGSRLRF
+187 GGNIELQGSKFRF
-200 HTLNVKVDGVFNY
+200 HALNVSVNGVLNF
-213 TGGTL
+213 TGDSSNTQL
-218 NLCYGSANAQNLSF
+218 NLCYGPASGQSISL
-232 SFGGLEGTNREIKIG
+232 SFGGLNGTNKEIKVG
-247 GNPDSKHM
+247 GLASAII
-255 LENSTITMT
+255 ENSSFTMT

-275 KFSYES
+275 KFGYDEGGASILQ
-281 ANSVGV
+281 N

-307 GTTFSFD
+307 GTAYSFD
-314 DVTVK
+314 NVTVK

-329 GKSTISLEGG
+329 GKSVISLEGG

-362 GKISFDLVQDNSA
+362 GKISFDLVEDNSA

-381 DYALSKT
+381 EYALSKT
-388 SFSVPGGTRE
+388 SFSVSGGTRE
-398 IELIAD
+398 IELIAN
-404 PYDIA
+404 PQDIVS
-409 TWIDES
+409 WIELS
-415 GENKITY
+415 GEDKITY

-449 DFGDTALT
+449 NFGDTALT

-463 PEPATIAAIFGAC
+463 PEPATIAAILGAC

>member
-1 MTYFIVA
+1 
-8 IIKLLNLKTVLTI
+8 
-21 INMNSKIPL
+21 MNSKIPL

-40 SSFADTLTYDGSA
+40 SSFAETLTYDGSA
-53 TGSFYD
+53 AGSFYD
-59 GAYWGG
+59 GSYWGG
-65 TVPSETS
+65 TAPSETS
-72 DIVFDDKAK
+72 DIVFDAKAK
-81 ATAYDLD
+81 TTAYDLD
-88 ATKGMTVNSITD
+88 ATNGVTVNSITD

-107 LGADQWGKY
+107 QDDQWGKN

-126 TILEDLTLASNHNF
+126 TILKDLTLASNHNF
-140 VPFSF
+140 APF
-145 APGSDGVGEVVVKG
+145 AIKPGSDGVGEVVVKG
-159 NIISQLASDGSA
+159 NIISQNASDGSE
-171 GEALFGDGK
+171 GESLFGDGK

-218 NLCYGSANAQNLSF
+218 NLCYGSASGQSISL
-232 SFGGLEGTNREIKIG
+232 SFGGLNGTNKEIKVG
-247 GNPDSKHM
+247 GLASAII
-255 LENSTITMT
+255 ENSSFTMT

-275 KFSYES
+275 KFGYDEGGASILQ
-281 ANSVGV
+281 N

-307 GTTFSFD
+307 GTAYSFD
-314 DVTVK
+314 NVTVK

-329 GKSTISLEGG
+329 GKSIISLEGG

-362 GKISFDLVQDNSA
+362 GKISFDLVEDNSA

-381 DYALSKT
+381 GYALSKT
-388 SFSVPGGTRE
+388 SFSVSGGTRE
-398 IELIAD
+398 IEIIAD

-409 TWIDES
+409 AWIDAS
-415 GENKITY
+415 GEDKITY

-432 KNGDIVFSQI
+432 KKGDIVFSQI

>member
-1 MTYFIVA
+1 
-8 IIKLLNLKTVLTI
+8 
-21 INMNSKIPL
+21 MNSKIPL
-30 ILLGAVAISA
+30 ILLGAAAISA
-40 SSFADTLTYDGSA
+40 SAFAETLTYDGSA
-53 TGSFYD
+53 AGSFYD
-59 GAYWGG
+59 GSYWGG

-72 DIVFDDKAK
+72 DILFDDKAK
-81 ATAYDLD
+81 TTAYVLD
-88 ATKGMTVNSITD
+88 AKNGVTVNSITD

-107 LGADQWGKY
+107 LDNPWGMN

-126 TILEDLTLASNHNF
+126 TILKDLTLASNHNYA
-140 VPFSF
+140 PFAF
-145 APGSDGVGEVVVKG
+145 ATDSDGVGEVVVKG
-159 NIISQLASDGSA
+159 NIISKIASDGSE
-171 GEALFGDGK
+171 GESLFGDGK

-187 GGNIEMQGSRLRF
+187 GGNIEMQGARLRF
-200 HTLNVKVDGVFNY
+200 HTLNVKVDGVINY

-314 DVTVK
+314 NVTVK
-319 SGKLNFYSEI
+319 SGKLNFYSTI

-381 DYALSKT
+381 
-388 SFSVPGGTRE
+388 
-398 IELIAD
+398 ELR
-404 PYDIA
+404 P
-409 TWIDES
+409 
-415 GENKITY
+415 
-422 TLIEYGSTDF
+422 L
-432 KNGDIVFSQI
+432 
-442 DGINIDY
+442 
-449 DFGDTALT
+449 
-457 VTLSKV
+457 
-463 PEPATIAAIFGAC
+463 
-476 ALAMAAFRRR
+476 
-486 RK
+486 

>member
-1 MTYFIVA
+1 
-8 IIKLLNLKTVLTI
+8 
-21 INMNSKIPL
+21 MNSKIPL

-40 SSFADTLTYDGSA
+40 SSFAETLTYGGSA
-53 TGSFYD
+53 KGSFYD

-65 TVPSETS
+65 TIPSETS

-81 ATAYDLD
+81 ATAYELD
-88 ATKGMTVNSITD
+88 ATNGVTVNSITD

-107 LGADQWGKY
+107 LDNPWGKN

-126 TILEDLTLASNHNF
+126 TILEDLTLASNHNYAPF
-140 VPFSF
+140 AIVPS
-145 APGSDGVGEVVVKG
+145 SDGVGEVVVKG
-159 NIISQLASDGSA
+159 NIISKLASDGTD
-171 GEALFGDGK
+171 GESLFGDGK

-187 GGNIEMQGSRLRF
+187 GGNIEMQGARLRF
-200 HTLNVKVDGVFNY
+200 HTLNVKVDGVINY
-213 TGGTL
+213 TGGKL

-232 SFGGLEGTNREIKIG
+232 SFGGLNGTNREINIG
-247 GNPDSKHM
+247 GNPSSGHM

-275 KFSYES
+275 KFTYES
-281 ANSVGV
+281 ADSVGV

-314 DVTVK
+314 NVTVK

-329 GKSTISLEGG
+329 GKSVISLEGG

-362 GKISFDLVQDNSA
+362 GKISFDLVEDNSA

-381 DYALSKT
+381 EYKLSKT

-398 IELIAD
+398 IELIAN
-404 PYDIA
+404 PQDIVS
-409 TWIDES
+409 WIELS
-415 GENKITY
+415 GEEKLTY

-449 DFGDTALT
+449 NFGDTALT

-463 PEPATIAAIFGAC
+463 PEPATIAAIFGAL

>member
-1 MTYFIVA
+1 M
-8 IIKLLNLKTVLTI
+8 
-21 INMNSKIPL
+21 
-30 ILLGAVAISA
+30 
-40 SSFADTLTYDGSA
+40 
-53 TGSFYD
+53 
-59 GAYWGG
+59 
-65 TVPSETS
+65 
-72 DIVFDDKAK
+72 
-81 ATAYDLD
+81 
-88 ATKGMTVNSITD
+88 
-100 NSITDRT
+100 
-107 LGADQWGKY
+107 
-116 IKINIGESTF
+116 
-126 TILEDLTLASNHNF
+126 
-140 VPFSF
+140 
-145 APGSDGVGEVVVKG
+145 
-159 NIISQLASDGSA
+159 ASDGST
-171 GEALFGDGK
+171 GESLFGNGNNL
-180 ILKSLTV
+180 LKSVTV
-187 GGNIEMQGSRLRF
+187 GGNIELQGSKFRF
-200 HTLNVKVDGVFNY
+200 HALNVSVNGVLNF
-213 TGGTL
+213 TGDSSNTQL
-218 NLCYGSANAQNLSF
+218 NLCYGPASGQSISL
-232 SFGGLEGTNREIKIG
+232 SFGGLNGTNKEIKVG
-247 GNPDSKHM
+247 GLASAII
-255 LENSTITMT
+255 ENSSFTMT

-275 KFSYES
+275 KFGYDEGGASILQ
-281 ANSVGV
+281 N

-307 GTTFSFD
+307 GTAYSFD
-314 DVTVK
+314 NVTVK

-329 GKSTISLEGG
+329 GKSVISLEGG

-362 GKISFDLVQDNSA
+362 GKISFDLVEDNSA

-381 DYALSKT
+381 EYALSKT

-409 TWIDES
+409 AWIDAS
-415 GENKITY
+415 GEDKITY

-463 PEPATIAAIFGAC
+463 PEPATIAAILGAC

>member
-1 MTYFIVA
+1 
-8 IIKLLNLKTVLTI
+8 
-21 INMNSKIPL
+21 MNSKIPL
-30 ILLGAVAISA
+30 ILLGAATISA
-40 SSFADTLTYDGSA
+40 SSFAETLTYDGSA
-53 TGSFYD
+53 KGSFYD
-59 GAYWGG
+59 GSYWGG

-72 DIVFDDKAK
+72 DIVFDEKAK
-81 ATAYDLD
+81 ATAYELD
-88 ATKGMTVNSITD
+88 AKNGVTVNSITD

-107 LGADQWGKY
+107 LDNPWGKY

-140 VPFSF
+140 VPFTFESG
-145 APGSDGVGEVVVKG
+145 ANGAGDVVIKG
-159 NIISQLASDGSA
+159 NIISKLASDGST
-171 GEALFGDGK
+171 GESLFGNGNNL
-180 ILKSLTV
+180 LKSVTV
-187 GGNIEMQGSRLRF
+187 GGNIELQGSKFRF
-200 HTLNVKVDGVFNY
+200 HALNVSVNGVLNF
-213 TGGTL
+213 TGDSSNTQL
-218 NLCYGSANAQNLSF
+218 NLCYGPASGQSISL
-232 SFGGLEGTNREIKIG
+232 SFGGLNGTNKEIKVG
-247 GNPDSKHM
+247 GLASAII
-255 LENSTITMT
+255 ENSSFTMT

-314 DVTVK
+314 NVTVK

-329 GKSTISLEGG
+329 GKSVISLEGG

-362 GKISFDLVQDNSA
+362 GKISFDLVEDNSA

-381 DYALSKT
+381 EYALSKT
-388 SFSVPGGTRE
+388 SFSVSGGTRE

-409 TWIDES
+409 AWIDAS
-415 GENKITY
+415 GEDKITY

-432 KNGDIVFSQI
+432 KKGDIVFSQI

-457 VTLSKV
+457 VTRSKD
-463 PEPATIAAIFGAC
+463 PEPATIAAILGAC

>member
-1 MTYFIVA
+1 
-8 IIKLLNLKTVLTI
+8 
-21 INMNSKIPL
+21 MNSKIPL
-30 ILLGAVAISA
+30 ILLGAATISA
-40 SSFADTLTYDGSA
+40 SSFAETLTYDGSA
-53 TGSFYD
+53 KGSFYD
-59 GAYWGG
+59 GAYWGD
-65 TVPSETS
+65 TLPSETS

-88 ATKGMTVNSITD
+88 AKNGMTVNSITD

-107 LGADQWGKY
+107 QDNPWGMN

-126 TILEDLTLASNHNF
+126 TILKDLTLASNHNYA
-140 VPFSF
+140 PFAF
-145 APGSDGVGEVVVKG
+145 ATDSDGVGEVVVKG
-159 NIISQLASDGSA
+159 NIISKLAKEDS
-171 GEALFGDGK
+171 GEETSGESLFGDGK

-187 GGNIEMQGSRLRF
+187 GGNIEMQGSRFRF

-264 FTNSGTSKFNG
+264 FTNSETSKFNG

-314 DVTVK
+314 NVTVK
-319 SGKLNFYSEI
+319 SGKLNYYSEAGESVI
-329 GKSTISLEGG
+329 YLEGG

-362 GKISFDLVQDNSA
+362 GKISFDLVEDNSA

-381 DYALSKT
+381 EYALSKT

-404 PYDIA
+404 PYEIA
-409 TWIDES
+409 AWIDAS
-415 GENKITY
+415 VDGKLTY